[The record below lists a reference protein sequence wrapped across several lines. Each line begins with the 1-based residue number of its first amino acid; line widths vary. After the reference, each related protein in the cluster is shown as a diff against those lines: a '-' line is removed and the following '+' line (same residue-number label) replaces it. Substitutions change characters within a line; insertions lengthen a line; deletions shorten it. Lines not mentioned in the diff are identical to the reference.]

1 MQEVSRTQPGVNH
14 AEGDRIPWG
23 WVALTV
29 VGLEIAL
36 VLSAFAW
43 VAIYSYLINPGHD
56 APYYQQ
62 YAEFA
67 SPIVSVV
74 VGIPYL
80 FIACRWVGRKAG
92 KRAIATGLWVWFILF
107 IIDVLLI
114 LVSVILMGGLDAY
127 SGAMVALSHVTKML
141 AAYFGGKAA
150 LRDLLRF
157 RQPAS

>member
-1 MQEVSRTQPGVNH
+1 MQEVSQTQPGVNRT
-14 AEGDRIPWG
+14 EGDHIPWG

-56 APYYQQ
+56 SLYYQR
-62 YAEFA
+62 YAAFA

-92 KRAIATGLWVWFILF
+92 MRSIATGLWVWFILF
-107 IIDVLLI
+107 IIDMLLI
-114 LVSVILMGGLDAY
+114 LVSLILVGGLDSY
-127 SGAMVALSHVTKML
+127 SGAMVALSHITKML
-141 AAYFGGKAA
+141 AAYLGGKAS
-150 LRDLLRF
+150 LRDMLNS
-157 RQPAS
+157 AK

>member
-1 MQEVSRTQPGVNH
+1 
-14 AEGDRIPWG
+14 
-23 WVALTV
+23 
-29 VGLEIAL
+29 
-36 VLSAFAW
+36 
-43 VAIYSYLINPGHD
+43 
-56 APYYQQ
+56 
-62 YAEFA
+62 
-67 SPIVSVV
+67 
-74 VGIPYL
+74 L
-80 FIACRWVGRKAG
+80 FIACRWVVRKAG
-92 KRAIATGLWVWFILF
+92 KRAIATGWWVWFILF

>member
-1 MQEVSRTQPGVNH
+1 MQDTFRTPTPVNS

-43 VAIYSYLINPGHD
+43 VAIYAYLINPGHD
-56 APYYQQ
+56 SPYYQK
-62 YAEFA
+62 YAELA

-74 VGIPYL
+74 IGIPY
-80 FIACRWVGRKAG
+80 FFFACRWVGRKAG
-92 KRAIATGLWVWFILF
+92 TRAVATGLSVWSIVF
-107 IIDVLLI
+107 IIDVVLI
-114 LVSVILMGGLDAY
+114 LVVGGLNAY
-127 SGAMVALSHVTKML
+127 MGAVVAISHVTKML

-150 LRDLLRF
+150 LRDVLRL
-157 RQPAS
+157 RRAVVT

>member
-1 MQEVSRTQPGVNH
+1 MQDISRTETALH
-14 AEGDRIPWG
+14 RAKGDHIPWG
-23 WVALTV
+23 WVALIV

-56 APYYQQ
+56 MPYYQK

-67 SPIVSVV
+67 SPIVSVA
-74 VGIPYL
+74 VGIPY
-80 FIACRWVGRKAG
+80 FFFACRWVGRKAG
-92 KRAIATGLWVWFILF
+92 TRAVAASLSVWLIMF

-114 LVSVILMGGLDAY
+114 SVSGPGGLNAY
-127 SGAMVALSHVTKML
+127 MWAMVALSHVTKVL

-150 LRDLLRF
+150 LRSR
-157 RQPAS
+157 

>member
-1 MQEVSRTQPGVNH
+1 MQEVSRTQPGMNR
-14 AEGDRIPWG
+14 AEGNHIPWG

-56 APYYQQ
+56 SPYYQN

-67 SPIVSVV
+67 SPIVSIV

-80 FIACRWVGRKAG
+80 FFASRWVGRKAG
-92 KRAIATGLWVWFILF
+92 TRAVATSLWIWFILF

-114 LVSVILMGGLDAY
+114 LVGRPNAY
-127 SGAMVALSHVTKML
+127 IGVMLALSHVTKML

-150 LRDLLRF
+150 LREALRL
-157 RQPAS
+157 RRAVLTHD